1 MPNVYR
7 SLAGFLSV
15 ALVTVLAW
23 WAWLG
28 RDTTMNYDPATD
40 TYSGPYTTWQV
51 AGAVLTLLLLLI
63 AAVLLRVNPLVAAA
77 AMTISFV
84 VAWTVSAASQDES
97 GLFLVGAVLVAIGMT
112 AGTAVVAAITS
123 RLRRPH
129 TTPN

>member
-40 TYSGPYTTWQV
+40 TYSGPYTTGQV

-63 AAVLLRVNPLVAAA
+63 AAVLLRVSPLIAAA

-97 GLFLVGAVLVAIGMT
+97 GLFLVGAFLVTIGMT
-112 AGTAVVAAITS
+112 AGTALVAAITS
-123 RLRRPH
+123 HLRRPH